1 MEKGLTTNTSFWNF
15 IKLFAT
21 SKGVIGNNDTIL
33 IHKKNIPDIVAK
45 SSGIKPK
52 TFGVN
57 FENTSIQ
64 SV

>member
-1 MEKGLTTNTSFWNF
+1 M
-15 IKLFAT
+15 IQYLFT
-21 SKGVIGNNDTIL
+21 
-33 IHKKNIPDIVAK
+33 KKNIPDETELTKLLSTYHVNIVAK